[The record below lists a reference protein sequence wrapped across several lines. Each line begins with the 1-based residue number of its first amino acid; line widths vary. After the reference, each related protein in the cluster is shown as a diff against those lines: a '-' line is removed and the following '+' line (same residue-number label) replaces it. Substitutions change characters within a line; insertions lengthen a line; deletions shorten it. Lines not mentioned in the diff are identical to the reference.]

1 MIVQIGDVPDYNEVM
16 KLIGSV
22 NVDAEIGKMLDAFY
36 VNDNAELK
44 FFSDITQPVK
54 LSNMSVSSPMDRFK

>member
-1 MIVQIGDVPDYNEVM
+1 M

-36 VNDNAELK
+36 VNDVAELK
-44 FFSDITQPVK
+44 FFSDVPQSIKVQNIPTI
-54 LSNMSVSSPMDRFK
+54 SPLDQNQ